1 MKIEK
6 KDYIWGSLCTVL
18 LLALGWVWHENEALS
33 RETDAR
39 LAELE
44 GYQENEGKSYV
55 VERISQQM
63 EDIAYQQKDIAEKQR
78 EEAVFQ
84 MGVAD
89 SMRLRAEEEQRNAQ
103 EFARNMV
110 EARNMA
116 EEQRERAIQQ
126 QRQAEY
132 ARNVADTLSN
142 VALGRV
148 LASLSTIQY
157 QAGNRDA
164 SALLA
169 YASWKFTTEYQGN
182 VYLPVIFNALILNSQ
197 SFRTQNIHR
206 GGVARILPCG
216 DAYVSVSR
224 YGEVRR
230 WQDEAGEVRDQLLF
244 SDSTYSFRDVW
255 VDADRTI
262 YALSYEGRLCL
273 LPPDAKAETILLP
286 ETNGWMRLGPLD
298 REQLLLASERNL
310 YFYDKARKQIVKTVP
325 LPQKLTAL
333 THKEGQ
339 WFIFGDEAKLWLLR
353 PDGTLTALERWIDE
367 TITACA
373 WSPELEMSAAGTE
386 NGNIY
391 LIDSNGNSVRKLTGH
406 RSKVTQLL
414 FHGQHLLSGSYDRT
428 VNIWDA
434 NANKQEPVPVR
445 TLASWVYCFALTPD
459 DAIWI
464 GDESGAI
471 SRVMISPDKMAERI
485 QKKLKRDFSEDE
497 WNYYIGNNVPRR
509 RLMLL
514 IH

>member
-1 MKIEK
+1 M
-6 KDYIWGSLCTVL
+6 
-18 LLALGWVWHENEALS
+18 
-33 RETDAR
+33 
-39 LAELE
+39 
-44 GYQENEGKSYV
+44 
-55 VERISQQM
+55 
-63 EDIAYQQKDIAEKQR
+63 
-78 EEAVFQ
+78 
-84 MGVAD
+84 
-89 SMRLRAEEEQRNAQ
+89 
-103 EFARNMV
+103 
-110 EARNMA
+110 
-116 EEQRERAIQQ
+116 
-126 QRQAEY
+126 
-132 ARNVADTLSN
+132 
-142 VALGRV
+142 
-148 LASLSTIQY
+148 
-157 QAGNRDA
+157 
-164 SALLA
+164 
-169 YASWKFTTEYQGN
+169 
-182 VYLPVIFNALILNSQ
+182 
-197 SFRTQNIHR
+197 
-206 GGVARILPCG
+206 
-216 DAYVSVSR
+216 
-224 YGEVRR
+224 
-230 WQDEAGEVRDQLLF
+230 RDQLLF

-255 VDADRTI
+255 IDADRTV

-333 THKEGQ
+333 TCKEGQ

-353 PDGTLTALERWIDE
+353 PDGTLTALEHWIDE

-391 LIDSNGNSVRKLTGH
+391 LIDSNGKSVRKLTGH

-428 VNIWDA
+428 VNIWDV

-485 QKKLKRDFSEDE
+485 QKNLKRDFSEDE